1 MSLAMMRALAVAHV
15 IVAAAVMLL
24 SALTIFAFPLFVIG
38 PIWAIMLA
46 KRMWRGDAA
55 VIQPLRRTH
64 YVFLAIDAVMIAYGF
79 AALKAAEESAKRG
92 GGLLGGFG
100 IIPIAIGSVLAVFSI
115 IVLICA
121 VAMSRRM
128 TSA

>member
-1 MSLAMMRALAVAHV
+1 
-15 IVAAAVMLL
+15 
-24 SALTIFAFPLFVIG
+24 
-38 PIWAIMLA
+38 
-46 KRMWRGDAA
+46 MWRGDPT

-64 YVFLAIDAVMIAYGF
+64 YVFLAIDAVMIVYGLL
-79 AALKAAEESAKRG
+79 ALKAAEESAKRG

-115 IVLICA
+115 IVLACT

-128 TSA
+128 TRL